1 MKKIVFVLLLA
12 TFTFGALAQI
22 TFACSDFLLN
32 NSGSQV
38 VSARSMDFGIPL
50 QAQVVVMPRGEACV
64 SSLSPTDNYLKWT
77 SKYGFVGTNVARL
90 PAFSDGLNEKGL
102 SVGTLW
108 LAGTKYPDTA
118 KVPRD
123 KVIQVGDVVRWILGS
138 FATVDEVKKGLKS
151 VTVAGAPVQEM
162 KNMYFPLHLAIHDRN
177 KKSIVVE
184 FVGGTMNIYDNP
196 HNVVTNDPPFPDQL
210 KNLEKYK
217 KLTNTREGMRGL
229 PGDSMP
235 DSRFVRIYTL
245 NKFVERS
252 KNARE
257 AVNNANHILNRVT
270 LVNGERVGNITEY
283 GLIRDHKNLV
293 YYVIDDENMNLRA
306 IDLKKLDFKPGAKKL
321 ATDIANDNWFVPAN
335 GELKPF

>member
-1 MKKIVFVLLLA
+1 MKKIIIVTLLA

-22 TFACSDFLLN
+22 GWSCSDFLLN

-50 QAQVVVMPRGEACV
+50 QAQVVVVPRGEKGV
-64 SSLSPTDNYLKWT
+64 SALSPT
-77 SKYGFVGTNVARL
+77 KYGFVGTNLARL

-118 KVPRD
+118 KVSRD

-138 FATVDEVKKGLKS
+138 FATVDEVKKGLES
-151 VTVAGAPVQEM
+151 VTVAGAPVKEM
-162 KNMYFPLHLAIHDRN
+162 KNMYFPLHLSIHDRN
-177 KKSIVVE
+177 KKSLVVE
-184 FVGGTMNIYDNP
+184 FVGGKMNIYDNP
-196 HNVVTNDPPFPDQL
+196 YNVVTNDPPFPDQV

-252 KNARE
+252 KDARE

-283 GLIRDHKNLV
+283 GLIRDHKNLIL
-293 YYVIDDENMNLRA
+293 YVIDDENLNLRA

-321 ATDIANDNWFVPAN
+321 ATDIANPNWFVPAN
-335 GELKPF
+335 GELKQF